1 KGSTE
6 GSFLA
11 PEGIASD
18 SEAGV
23 LYVCDTCNDRI
34 QVIRIDD
41 GAFVGLLGVTANQ
54 ATGNR
59 TSAEFNQPTGV
70 ALGTDRIVVCDH
82 GNRRIKI
89 FLRSTGQKA
98 MEFGSSGAARGQ
110 FRTPEC
116 VAVDKMGFILVG
128 DSGNGRV
135 QVFRPNGQMVMAF
148 GRFSWV
154 SGVHVTQNFE
164 IFVSDS
170 KGHCISVYN

>member
-1 KGSTE
+1 M
-6 GSFLA
+6 
-11 PEGIASD
+11 
-18 SEAGV
+18 
-23 LYVCDTCNDRI
+23 TC
-34 QVIRIDD
+34 
-41 GAFVGLLGVTANQ
+41 
-54 ATGNR
+54 
-59 TSAEFNQPTGV
+59 FN
-70 ALGTDRIVVCDH
+70 
-82 GNRRIKI
+82 KI
-89 FLRSTGQKA
+89 FLRSTGQKV